1 MKKLLHERLRNRISI
16 EQGCIET
23 DSGVTV
29 TALNKNEMLALA
41 DEIEA
46 IIGDD
51 YASDWAGYTNNYS
64 CDEVYIGYTPTLRK
78 RENGSYRDLSVQEI
92 CDQLTSAET
101 AAKARRV
108 YEAICGEPPET
119 EPQFELFARWW

>member
-1 MKKLLHERLRNRISI
+1 MSVDVDANIVI
-16 EQGCIET
+16 GWIV
-23 DSGVTV
+23 DSSKVDSD
-29 TALNKNEMLALA
+29 AFEAWRDDEES
-41 DEIEA
+41 DEIRA

-51 YASDWAGYTNNYS
+51 YASDWVGYINSYS
-64 CDEVYIGYTPTLRK
+64 CDEVYIGYTPTLST

-101 AAKARRV
+101 AAKAKRV

-119 EPQFELFARWW
+119 EPQFELFARWL

>member
-1 MKKLLHERLRNRISI
+1 MSVDVDATIVIGWIL
-16 EQGCIET
+16 
-23 DSGVTV
+23 D
-29 TALNKNEMLALA
+29 ANKVDQDVFEKWRDDEES
-41 DEIEA
+41 DEIKA

-51 YASDWAGYTNNYS
+51 YASDWVGYINSYS

-78 RENGSYRDLSVQEI
+78 RENGSYRDLSVKEI

-101 AAKARRV
+101 AAKARGV

-119 EPQFELFARWW
+119 EPRFELFARWW